1 MDPVDPLGHWIVWTD
16 LSFKDANPES
26 TISARGSNDPT
37 IRNELA
43 DKNSEFPKLFEVYFE
58 MMRGSNMC
66 NEHQPPA
73 GIHDKAAKSSVKPM
87 FLQFLRTW
95 PISHISFIYSFIII
109 ESFISWHPWYPLTLL
124 TPIQGP
130 HLHKVVHRHHWTS
143 DQGRNARNA
152 RDARNARSATGATVH
167 LTKDQGRQGFIKRV

>member
-16 LSFKDANPES
+16 LSFKDANPESS

-73 GIHDKAAKSSVKPM
+73 GMTKQPNPVSNPCFFNFCAHGPYHIYHLYIHLSS
-87 FLQFLRTW
+87 LNHL
-95 PISHISFIYSFIII
+95 SHGIHGI
-109 ESFISWHPWYPLTLL
+109 HWYPLTLL

-152 RDARNARSATGATVH
+152 RNARSATGATVH